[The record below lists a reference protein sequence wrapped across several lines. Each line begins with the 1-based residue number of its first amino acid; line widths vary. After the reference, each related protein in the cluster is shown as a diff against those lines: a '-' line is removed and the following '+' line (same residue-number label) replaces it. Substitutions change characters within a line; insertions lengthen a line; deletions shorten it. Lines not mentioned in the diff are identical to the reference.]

1 MSKSAAVLACVTAQ
15 MSCERIISAAKKM
28 ASRLDAHLEVI
39 TIQPKKQTAE
49 NRAKDMKCLYNLSR
63 KTGSEIIIYY
73 SNNPIKSIVKHTMNR
88 KIFHIFTG
96 KPDSNNEF
104 VGKLSMVL
112 NHIPISM
119 VAGDVV
125 FTIPAVN
132 NQPAI
137 TV

>member
-1 MSKSAAVLACVTAQ
+1 MSKSSVVLACVTAQ
-15 MSCERIISAAKKM
+15 MSCERIINAAKKM
-28 ASRLDAHLEVI
+28 ASRMDAELEVI

-49 NRAKDMKCLYNLSR
+49 NRARDMKCLYNLSR

-73 SNNPIKSIVKHTMNR
+73 SDNPVKSIVKHAMD
-88 KIFHIFTG
+88 KKVFHIFTG

-119 VAGDVV
+119 VTEDIV
-125 FTIPAVN
+125 FTIPAVSG
-132 NQPAI
+132 QPAI
-137 TV
+137 IV